1 LQKIKMNKPI
11 IILGAGSIGKSA
23 MEAFQSNDVLVY
35 GFLDDDSS
43 IQGKDI
49 GEVEVMGKLD
59 DQTYLSV
66 IGSECEA
73 FVAMEEIEVRRN
85 LVQMLMA
92 EHKVMP
98 VNAIHDSATL
108 ATSTVIGHGNY
119 IGAGVIIGSYTELK
133 NHLIINP
140 GAIINHDVKLGDYV
154 QIGAGTTINSGVQ
167 IEDEVFVGSGVTIV
181 GGIKVGHGARIGAGS
196 VVIKNVDAGETVF
209 GNPAEP
215 V

>member
-1 LQKIKMNKPI
+1 MNKPI

-23 MEAFQSNDVLVY
+23 MEAFASNEVIVY
-35 GFLDDDSS
+35 GFLDDDALLE
-43 IQGKDI
+43 GKEI
-49 GEVEVMGKLD
+49 GDVEVMGKLD

-66 IGSECEA
+66 IGNECEA

-85 LVQMLMA
+85 LVQMLV
-92 EHKVMP
+92 EDRKVMP
-98 VNAIHDSATL
+98 VNAIHDSAIL
-108 ATSTVIGHGNY
+108 ATSAEIGHGNF
-119 IGAGVIIGSYTELK
+119 IGAGVIIGSYSELK

-140 GAIINHDVKLGDYV
+140 AAVINHEVKLGNYV
-154 QIGAGTTINSGVQ
+154 QIGAGSVINSGVE

-181 GGIKVGHGARIGAGS
+181 SGIKIGSGARIGAGS
-196 VVIKNVDAGETVF
+196 VVIKKVDEGQTVF

>member
-1 LQKIKMNKPI
+1 M
-11 IILGAGSIGKSA
+11 ILGAGSIGKSA

-35 GFLDDDSS
+35 GFLDDDAEL
-43 IQGKDI
+43 QGKEI
-49 GEVEVMGKLD
+49 GEVEVMGKLE
-59 DQTYLSV
+59 DQTFLSV
-66 IGSECEA
+66 IGNDCEV

-85 LVQMLMA
+85 LVQMLIA

-108 ATSTVIGHGNY
+108 ALSAQIGHGNY
-119 IGAGVIIGSYTELK
+119 IGAGVIIGSYAELK
-133 NHLIINP
+133 SHLIINS
-140 GAIINHDVKLGDYV
+140 GAILDHDVKLGNYV
-154 QIGAGTTINSGVQ
+154 QIGAGSIINSGVH

-181 GGIKVGHGARIGAGS
+181 AGVKVGVRARIGAGS
-196 VVIKNVDAGETVF
+196 VVIKNVDEGQTVF

>member
-1 LQKIKMNKPI
+1 M
-11 IILGAGSIGKSA
+11 ILGAGSIGKSA

-35 GFLDDDSS
+35 GFLDDDTEL
-43 IQGKDI
+43 QGKEI
-49 GEVEVMGKLD
+49 GEVEVMGKLE
-59 DQTYLSV
+59 DQTFLSV
-66 IGSECEA
+66 IGNDCEV

-85 LVQMLMA
+85 LVQMLIA

-108 ATSTVIGHGNY
+108 ASSAQIGHGNY
-119 IGAGVIIGSYTELK
+119 IGAGVIIGSYAELK

-154 QIGAGTTINSGVQ
+154 QVGAGTVINSGVK

-181 GGIKVGHGARIGAGS
+181 AGIKVGHGARIGAGS
-196 VVIKNVDAGETVF
+196 VVIKNVNEGQTVF

>member
-1 LQKIKMNKPI
+1 MNKPI

-23 MEAFQSNDVLVY
+23 MEAFLSNDVLVY

-43 IQGKDI
+43 LQGKEI

-66 IGSECEA
+66 IGGECEA
-73 FVAMEEIEVRRN
+73 FVAMEEIEIRRN
-85 LVQMLMA
+85 LVQMLID
-92 EHKVMP
+92 ERKVMP
-98 VNAIHDSATL
+98 VNAIHDSAIL
-108 ATSTVIGHGNY
+108 ASSAQIGHGNY
-119 IGAGVIIGSYTELK
+119 IGAGVIVGSYAALE

-140 GAIINHDVKLGDYV
+140 GAIINHDVKLGNYTLV
-154 QIGAGTTINSGVQ
+154 GAGSVINSGVQ
-167 IEDEVFVGSGVTIV
+167 IEEEVFIGSGVTV
-181 GGIKVGHGARIGAGS
+181 VSGIKVGSGARIGAGS
-196 VVIKNVDAGETVF
+196 VVIKNIDEGQTVF

>member
-1 LQKIKMNKPI
+1 MNKPI

-23 MEAFQSNDVLVY
+23 MEAFASNEVIVY
-35 GFLDDDSS
+35 GFLDDDALLE
-43 IQGKDI
+43 GKEI
-49 GEVEVMGKLD
+49 GDVEVMGKLD

-66 IGSECEA
+66 IGNECEA

-85 LVQMLMA
+85 LVQMLV
-92 EHKVMP
+92 EDRKVMP
-98 VNAIHDSATL
+98 VNAIHDSAIL
-108 ATSTVIGHGNY
+108 ATSAEIGHGNF
-119 IGAGVIIGSYTELK
+119 IGAGVIIGSYSELK

-140 GAIINHDVKLGDYV
+140 AAVINHDVKLGNYV
-154 QIGAGTTINSGVQ
+154 QIGAGSVINSGVE

-181 GGIKVGHGARIGAGS
+181 SGIKIGSGARIGAGS
-196 VVIKNVDAGETVF
+196 VVIKKVDEGQTVF

>member
-1 LQKIKMNKPI
+1 MNKPI

-43 IQGKDI
+43 IQGKEI

-59 DQTYLSV
+59 DQNYLSV

-73 FVAMEEIEVRRN
+73 FVAMEEIEVRRS
-85 LVQMLMA
+85 LVQMLLA

-98 VNAIHDSATL
+98 VNAIHDSAIL
-108 ATSTVIGHGNY
+108 ASSSQIGHGNY
-119 IGAGVIIGSYTELK
+119 IGAGVIIGSYAELK
-133 NHLIINP
+133 SHLIINP

-154 QIGAGTTINSGVQ
+154 QVGAGTIINSGVQ

-181 GGIKVGHGARIGAGS
+181 AGIKVGHGARIGAGS
-196 VVIKNVDAGETVF
+196 VVIKNVDEGETVF

>member
-1 LQKIKMNKPI
+1 MNKPI
-11 IILGAGSIGKSA
+11 IILGTGSIGKSA

-35 GFLDDDSS
+35 GFLDDDDSFK
-43 IQGKDI
+43 GKEI

-59 DQTYLSV
+59 DQSYLSV
-66 IGSECEA
+66 IGSECEV

-85 LVQMLMA
+85 LVEMLIT
-92 EHKVMP
+92 ERKVMP

-108 ATSTVIGHGNY
+108 ASSAQIGHGNY
-119 IGAGVIIGSYTELK
+119 IGAGVIIGSYAELK
-133 NHLIINP
+133 SHLIVNS
-140 GAIINHDVKLGDYV
+140 GAIINHDVKLGNYV
-154 QIGAGTTINSGVQ
+154 QVGAGTIIDSGAQ

-181 GGIKVGHGARIGAGS
+181 AGIKVGHGARIGAGS
-196 VVIKNVDAGETVF
+196 VVIKNVDEGETVF